1 MIAVERILV
10 VAAHAD
16 DETLGAGGS
25 IARWSAE
32 GQQVVV
38 AFLTDGVSARGAT
51 GGAEAASVRHA
62 AAVRAGELLGVQT
75 LRFADLPDNELDQ
88 VPMLRLAQHVE
99 ALVEEFEPELVL
111 THHPGDLNVDH
122 RMAAEAVATACRPQ
136 PGHPVRCIWSFEV
149 PSSTEWRLPT
159 ATAAFLPNVF
169 VDICEHWDDKRA
181 ALLAYEPELR
191 AWPHARSLGAIEALA
206 RWRGASV
213 GVGAAEAFVAQRMV
227 L

>member
-16 DETLGAGGS
+16 DETLGAGGA

-32 GQQVVV
+32 GRQVVV
-38 AFLTDGVSARGAT
+38 AFLTDGVSSRGAA
-51 GGAEAASVRHA
+51 GGSEAASVRHA

-99 ALVEEFEPELVL
+99 GLVEEFGPELVL

-136 PGHPVRCIWSFEV
+136 PGHAIRFVWSFEV
-149 PSSTEWRLPT
+149 PSSTEWRFPT
-159 ATAAFLPNVF
+159 AKSAFLPNVF

-191 AWPHARSLGAIEALA
+191 AWPHARQSSRHRPRCLL
-206 RWRGASV
+206 RW
-213 GVGAAEAFVAQRMV
+213 
-227 L
+227 